1 MKNKLCLLLIL
12 SSFVLNIHAQKSIR
26 IGIIGL
32 DTSHSVAFTDLINGD
47 KDNAF
52 AKRLLESLRPIRMVQ
67 KLLNPVLSVFRVI
80 LRK

>member
-1 MKNKLCLLLIL
+1 MKKKLCLLLIL

-47 KDNAF
+47 KTMLLPKA
-52 AKRLLESLRPIRMVQ
+52 LESLRPIRMVQ
-67 KLLNPVLSVFRVI
+67 KLLNPALNVFQVI
-80 LRK
+80 SRK

>member
-32 DTSHSVAFTDLINGD
+32 DTSHSVAFKTMLLP
-47 KDNAF
+47 KA
-52 AKRLLESLRPIRMVQ
+52 LESLRPIRMVQ